1 MIDALETAMGEI
13 RTDIEHFYADRFITR
28 YPGAAQTL

>member
-1 MIDALETAMGEI
+1 MIDALEAAIGET

-28 YPGAAQTL
+28 YPGVAQTL